1 MAQPFNPSVPIY
13 LQLCERIKN
22 KIVRG
27 ELEMGARLPSV
38 RDLAI
43 DSEVNP
49 NTVQRTYHELE
60 ESGIVEKKR
69 GQGTFVTE
77 DSTIIRRMREDLKI
91 SHINIFVTEMRE
103 MGYSETEMLDG
114 LKDYLAKK
122 EENE

>member
-27 ELEMGARLPSV
+27 ELGMGTRLPSV

-43 DSEVNP
+43 DSGVNP

-77 DSTIIRRMREDLKI
+77 NSVVIRRMREDLKI
-91 SHINIFVTEMRE
+91 SHIKLFVTEMRE

-114 LKDYLAKK
+114 LNDYLAQK

>member
-27 ELEMGARLPSV
+27 EIGMGARLPSV

-91 SHINIFVTEMRE
+91 SHINLFVTEMRE

-114 LKDYLAKK
+114 LKGYLAKK

>member
-27 ELEMGARLPSV
+27 ELGMGARLPSV

-43 DSEVNP
+43 DSGVNP

-77 DSTIIRRMREDLKI
+77 DSVVIRRMREDLKI
-91 SHINIFVTEMRE
+91 SHIKLFVTEMRE

-114 LKDYLAKK
+114 LNDYLAKK

>member
-1 MAQPFNPSVPIY
+1 MAQQFNPSVPIY

-27 ELEMGARLPSV
+27 ELGMGARLPSV

-91 SHINIFVTEMRE
+91 SHINLFVTEMRE

-114 LKDYLAKK
+114 LKGYLAKK

>member
-1 MAQPFNPSVPIY
+1 MAQQFNPSVPIY

-27 ELEMGARLPSV
+27 EIGMGARLPSV

-77 DSTIIRRMREDLKI
+77 DSTIIHRMREDLKI
-91 SHINIFVTEMRE
+91 SHINLFVTEMRE

-114 LKDYLAKK
+114 LKGYLAKK